1 MDETNRLLKLMLRV
15 QINLAG
21 NVIAERMITKTL
33 LDSQGR
39 QMLDDLADIAKQ
51 AKDLGEGEIEYD
63 LARERE
69 AEIRG

>member
-33 LDSQGR
+33 LDGQGR

-51 AKDLGEGEIEYD
+51 ANEMYETSRMTNTREI
-63 LARERE
+63 
-69 AEIRG
+69 